1 MVQVT
6 NISFNHDTKT
16 AKVSL
21 FADSKSDIT
30 SGMTINGVPEGY
42 TLEMGSSALT
52 ADKDFGFLD
61 STGQWHW

>member
-6 NISFNHDTKT
+6 NISFNHDMKT

-30 SGMTINGVPEGY
+30 SGMTLNGVPEGY